1 MRDRPFLYSDFRQLA
16 DLRLKARQER
26 QAALKQTA
34 EQFEALFMQM
44 VLKQMRQTTPGD
56 PLLESDRSRFY
67 RDLYDRQLALHLAN
81 RGGIGIAEMIVRQL
95 SRPQPAAVTGREL
108 SDYRRHPV
116 PSSPSGTEAEP
127 AANATG
133 TDPGRPLPPTPATRF
148 ENPEQFLRILLPEAR
163 RAAAKIGVDPK
174 LLLAQAALE
183 TGWGKKIIHHPD
195 GRSSFNLFNIKAGRS
210 WQGDRVQVDT
220 LEYRDG
226 VAVKK
231 RAQFRA
237 YRDYRESFE
246 DYLALLRSPRYA
258 EALRQACDPE
268 RYLHALQQAGYA
280 TDPHY
285 ADKILAIYRRRV
297 LAAS

>member
-1 MRDRPFLYSDFRQLA
+1 MQDRPFLYTDFQKLA
-16 DLRLKARQER
+16 DLRLKARQDR

-34 EQFEALFMQM
+34 KQFEALFVQM

-56 PLLESDRSRFY
+56 PLLGSERSRFY
-67 RDLYDRQLALHLAN
+67 RDLYDRQLALHLAE
-81 RGGIGIAEMIVRQL
+81 GDGIGIAEMLVRQL
-95 SRPQPAAVTGREL
+95 SRPQPAAITGREL
-108 SDYRRHPV
+108 SDYRRHPL
-116 PSSPSGTEAEP
+116 PGSPSGMKAEP

-133 TDPGRPLPPTPATRF
+133 TAPGRPVPPTSF
-148 ENPEQFLRILLPEAR
+148 ENPAQFFQALLPEAR
-163 RAAAKIGVDPK
+163 RAAAKIGVDPRV
-174 LLLAQAALE
+174 LLAQAALE

-246 DYLALLRSPRYA
+246 DYVALLRSPRYA
-258 EALRQACDPE
+258 EALHQAGDPE
-268 RYLHALQQAGYA
+268 RYLHALQRAGYA

-285 ADKILAIYRRRV
+285 ADKILAIYRRQV